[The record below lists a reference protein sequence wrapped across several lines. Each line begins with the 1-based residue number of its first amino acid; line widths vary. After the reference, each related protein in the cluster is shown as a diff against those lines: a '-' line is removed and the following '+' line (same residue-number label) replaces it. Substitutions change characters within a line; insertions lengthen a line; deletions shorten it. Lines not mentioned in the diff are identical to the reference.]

1 MKKIISFNSRPHTEV
16 DRILSHC
23 QSEHNAFQLT
33 TSHGGRL
40 TDAGFTYAISI
51 FQLTTS
57 HGGRPFHFQRN
68 GAQKGPFNSRPHTE
82 VDEIVTVRVSSSSTF
97 QLTTSHGGRLV
108 LHQQQD
114 YDIYLSTHDLTRR
127 STILNCENGIL
138 TIFQLTTSHGGRQ
151 SVEGSERNHGNFQL
165 TTSHG
170 GRRFYVHG
178 QKNVDVPF
186 NSRPHTEVDCS
197 RQWDQFGS

>member
-1 MKKIISFNSRPHTEV
+1 MIIILCLF
-16 DRILSHC
+16 RILSTHD
-23 QSEHNAFQLT
+23 LT
-33 TSHGGRL
+33 RRSTK
-40 TDAGFTYAISI
+40 
-51 FQLTTS
+51 
-57 HGGRPFHFQRN
+57 GRP
-68 GAQKGPFNSRPHTE
+68 
-82 VDEIVTVRVSSSSTF
+82 VSS
-97 QLTTSHGGRLV
+97 
-108 LHQQQD
+108 
-114 YDIYLSTHDLTRR
+114 YDEALSTHDLTRR